1 MKKNV
6 LKKLGSITFAF
17 ALLLTCS
24 VIPNNTVQAAG
35 NKAIKVTNIKGST
48 KSIKAGK
55 YFKLET
61 NYNAGKLKFMS
72 SNKDILRVSSQ
83 GTVFAIKKGTAKIT
97 ISLKKKSKINKVI
110 MVHIT
115 KGSKADIISK
125 KDFDVSKFY
134 HGGIEYKGKVYDNYM
149 DYYHAG
155 GDGNYLVSYIA
166 ENDDFVSD
174 GDWKTFKTSRGI
186 KIGDSLAKVL
196 KAYDNIAWHYANRG
210 DKSFD
215 TDKHISKSLLDFH
228 NEDDIGLRFYLD
240 QNDKVMAIIV
250 GN

>member
-6 LKKLGSITFAF
+6 LRKLTSITFAF
-17 ALLLTCS
+17 ALLLTC
-24 VIPNNTVQAAG
+24 VAIPDNTIQAAG

-48 KSIKAGK
+48 KSIKADQ

-61 NYNAGKLKFMS
+61 NYTAGKLKFVS
-72 SNKDILRVSSQ
+72 SNKDILRVSSK

-97 ISLKKKSKINKVI
+97 ISLKKKSKVNKVI
-110 MVHIT
+110 TVHIA
-115 KGSKADIISK
+115 KGSKADIIGK

-134 HGGIEYKGKVYDNYM
+134 HGGIKYKGKVYDNYM
-149 DYYHAG
+149 DYYRAG
-155 GDGNYLVSYIA
+155 GDENFLVSYIA

-174 GDWKTFKTSRGI
+174 GDWKTFKTNRGI
-186 KIGDSLAKVL
+186 KLGDSLAKVL
-196 KAYDNIAWHYANRG
+196 KAYDNIAWHYDNRG

-215 TDKHISKSLLDFH
+215 TDKHTSKSFIDFADK
-228 NEDDIGLRFYLD
+228 NDIGLRFYLD